1 MKNIILSMVLLT
13 LAACGGGGGGG
24 SSSSGFSQTYTAS
37 AAAGEVLSYT
47 VDTTNLKYS
56 YTITQ
61 SSYGC
66 EVATAACHTGSG
78 TLTKNTDGSYT
89 PSGSPSSKIHALQN
103 GLVVG
108 SILMNLN
115 GTNVTVPI
123 IGVSNPITTTSEIAG
138 TYNFMSLQCNGTS
151 YAFCNTSQGTTTV
164 NASGNY
170 TTCVDDD
177 LSNPNPNCTN
187 TTVGLITPLGGGVWK
202 FQSSNPAISANTNYF
217 LAFKAPNGQKVALVD
232 FNDPVVYG
240 YGQAIMSTQA
250 ATTASGN
257 SGNYVYSSNRGT
269 SGLVTVNPNSTT
281 SNGQAITQNAPWNGI
296 ATITGGSYGTGYGLL
311 AGNGVYVY
319 RNPTIPGTPSY
330 MEIGLKIN

>member
-1 MKNIILSMVLLT
+1 MRHLVTSLALLT
-13 LAACGGGGGGG
+13 LAACGGGGGG
-24 SSSSGFSQTYTAS
+24 SSSTGFSQTYTAS

-47 VDTTNLKYS
+47 VDTSNLIYS

-89 PSGSPSSKIHALQN
+89 PSGSPTSKIYALQN

-115 GTNVTVPI
+115 GTSVTVPI
-123 IGVSNPITTTSEIAG
+123 IGVSNPITSTSEMAG
-138 TYNFMSLQCNGTS
+138 TYNYMSLQCSGVSYAACNTYQGTS
-151 YAFCNTSQGTTTV
+151 TV
-164 NASGNY
+164 DASGNY
-170 TTCVDDD
+170 TTCSNDD
-177 LSNPNPNCTN
+177 LSNPVHTCAN
-187 TTVGLITPLGGGVWK
+187 TTAGAITNLGGGVWK
-202 FQSSNPAISANTNYF
+202 FQSSSPAISATTNYF
-217 LAFKAPNGQKVALVD
+217 LAFKAPNGQKVAVVD

-250 ATTASGN
+250 ATTSAGN
-257 SGNYVYSSNRGT
+257 SGNYIYASNRGT

-281 SNGQAITQNAPWNGI
+281 SNGQAITQNSPWNGI

-330 MEIGLKIN
+330 MEIGLKVE

>member
-1 MKNIILSMVLLT
+1 MRHLVTSLALLT
-13 LAACGGGGGGG
+13 LAACGGGGGG
-24 SSSSGFSQTYTAS
+24 SSSTGFSQTYTAS

-47 VDTTNLKYS
+47 VDTSNLIYS

-78 TLTKNTDGSYT
+78 TLTKNSDGSYT

-103 GLVVG
+103 GLIVG

-115 GTNVTVPI
+115 GRNISVPI
-123 IGVSNPITTTSEIAG
+123 IGVSNPITTVSEIAG
-138 TYNFMSLQCNGTS
+138 TYNFMSLQCTGTS
-151 YAFCNTSQGTTTV
+151 YASCNTFQGTSTV
-164 NASGNY
+164 NATGNY
-170 TTCVDDD
+170 TTCADGD
-177 LSNPNPNCTN
+177 LSNPNSNCTN
-187 TTVGLITPLGGGVWK
+187 KTEGLITPLGGGVWQFK
-202 FQSSNPAISANTNYF
+202 SSSPKVSANTNYF

-250 ATTASGN
+250 STTSPENA
-257 SGNYVYSSNRGT
+257 GNYIYSSDRGT
-269 SGLVTVNPNSTT
+269 SGLVTINPNSTT
-281 SNGQAITQNAPWNGI
+281 SNGQVITQNTPWNGI

-311 AGNGVYVY
+311 AGNGLYVY

>member
-1 MKNIILSMVLLT
+1 MKNLMLSISLLA

-24 SSSSGFSQTYTAS
+24 STSSGFSQTYTAS

-47 VDTTNLKYS
+47 VDTSNLIYS

-89 PSGSPSSKIHALQN
+89 PSGSPNSKIHALQN

-115 GTNVTVPI
+115 GTSVRVPI
-123 IGVSNPITTTSEIAG
+123 IGVSNPITTTSEMAG
-138 TYNFMSLQCNGTS
+138 TYNFMSLQCNGKS
-151 YAFCNTSQGTTTV
+151 YASCNTFQGTSTV
-164 NASGNY
+164 DSSGNY
-170 TTCVDDD
+170 TTCSGDD
-177 LSNPNPNCTN
+177 LSNSSHTCTN
-187 TTVGLITPLGGGVWK
+187 TTVGSITPLGGGVWK
-202 FQSSNPAISANTNYF
+202 FQSSSPAISATSNYF
-217 LAFKAPNGQKVALVD
+217 LAFKAPNGQKVGIVD

-240 YGQAIMSTQA
+240 YGQAILSTQA
-250 ATTASGN
+250 ATTSAGN
-257 SGNYVYSSNRGT
+257 SGNYVYASDRGE

-281 SNGQAITQNAPWNGI
+281 SNGKVITQNTPWNGI
-296 ATITGGSYGTGYGLL
+296 ATINGGSYGAGYGLL

-330 MEIGLKIN
+330 MEIGLKVE